1 MAETRLAES
10 RQMESRDG
18 AALRGSVRRERA
30 GGEGFVVMPYLQ
42 NLLDPSPTG
51 HDGQVADSQALP
63 EVWMSAVEMKLFLR
77 SERK

>member
-1 MAETRLAES
+1 
-10 RQMESRDG
+10 
-18 AALRGSVRRERA
+18 
-30 GGEGFVVMPYLQ
+30 MPYLQ